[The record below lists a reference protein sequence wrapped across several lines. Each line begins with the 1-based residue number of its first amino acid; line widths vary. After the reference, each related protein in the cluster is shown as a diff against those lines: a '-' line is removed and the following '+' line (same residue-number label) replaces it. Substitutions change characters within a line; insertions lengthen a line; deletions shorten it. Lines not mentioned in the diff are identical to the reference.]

1 MAPLSWRHHT
11 LLQAL
16 LSRGPLPESDFHAI
30 FTAISGKNP
39 GTPHLVFL
47 FFFSPLT
54 SGVPFVPFSTF
65 VIPPPTAGHQ
75 VFDEM
80 LLWRRGTDIYLFI
93 VSWFAAA
100 HQQLFNDTLLKINKD
115 LAYLQLELR
124 ACINQYDGTVYYG
137 LVNNIADE
145 ESKLGTKYSVPQIA
159 FYKGLVY
166 DCLIL
171 LELFDLCVLHSLSYI
186 K

>member
-1 MAPLSWRHHT
+1 VPLS
-11 LLQAL
+11 
-16 LSRGPLPESDFHAI
+16 
-30 FTAISGKNP
+30 
-39 GTPHLVFL
+39 
-47 FFFSPLT
+47 
-54 SGVPFVPFSTF
+54 TF
-65 VIPPPTAGHQ
+65 DTQPPAGAHQ

-80 LLWRRGTDIYLFI
+80 LLWRLLVDIFF

-100 HQQLFNDTLLKINKD
+100 HQQLFNDTLLRINKD

-159 FYKGLVY
+159 FYKGLVCG
-166 DCLIL
+166 CLLL
-171 LELFDLCVLHSLSYI
+171 LELFDLCVLPSTFLHRVTV
-186 K
+186 